1 MSTTITGTTVP
12 AGPRPKAGTGST
24 QRGVP
29 RRSVPHLVLGL
40 LLVSLCT
47 AGAVF
52 WSLNVGDRRPALA
65 LTRPVA
71 LGQTIQAA
79 DLGEVDI
86 AVDGAVDAIPAGDAP
101 SITGRTVAASLPA
114 GVLLTRDLLGT
125 ARVPGTGRAVAA
137 LALEPGQVPPDTGPG
152 SHVLVVLAADPETT
166 SGAVLDAD
174 WPGVVVGVIRDANDN
189 SLVVSVEL
197 NDADARHVAS
207 APAGR
212 LSVVL
217 VPGGDR

>member
-1 MSTTITGTTVP
+1 
-12 AGPRPKAGTGST
+12 
-24 QRGVP
+24 
-29 RRSVPHLVLGL
+29 VPHLVLGL
-40 LLVSLCT
+40 LLVSSCT

-86 AVDGAVDAIPAGDAP
+86 AVDGPVDAIPADDAP
-101 SITGRTVAASLPA
+101 SITGRTATASLPA

-125 ARVPGTGRAVAA
+125 TRVPGNGRAVAA
-137 LALEPGQVPPDTGPG
+137 LALQPGQSPPDIGPG
-152 SHVLVVLAADPETT
+152 SHVLVVLASDPDTT
-166 SGAVLDAD
+166 TGNGAGGGAVSDSA
-174 WPGVVVGVIRDANDN
+174 WPGVVVGVTRGANDN
-189 SLVVSVEL
+189 SLVVSVEFS
-197 NDADARHVAS
+197 DTDARHVAS
-207 APAGR
+207 APAGQ

-217 VPGGDR
+217 VSGGDR